1 MTIHRSS
8 AAAAPSTADQQQ
20 SVECPS
26 TVEAARADRD
36 TEPLTKAEQAVWR
49 DAERLARIEAVLDDS
64 SLAVPLDELD

>member
-8 AAAAPSTADQQQ
+8 TAASPSAADLQQ

-26 TVEAARADRD
+26 TVDAARADHD

-64 SLAVPLDELD
+64 SLAVPLEELD